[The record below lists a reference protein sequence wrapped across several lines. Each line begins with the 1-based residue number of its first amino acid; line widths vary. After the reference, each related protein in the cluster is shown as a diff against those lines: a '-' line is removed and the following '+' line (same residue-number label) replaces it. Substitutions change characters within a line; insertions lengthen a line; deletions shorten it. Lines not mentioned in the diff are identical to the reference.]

1 MVGLSLY
8 VVPIS
13 GFDNHLLPVY
23 RAAAFPGEVV
33 SNLTSKR
40 SLTCHFILDDS
51 GRWGRGGL
59 FTALEARSDQ
69 PRKIYEMAGKMKGK
83 RLKYDLRPRYLKS
96 LNPTDTGG
104 VRCLDT
110 SILMCFTLS
119 LDVCILAL
127 KVVLQWLL

>member
-1 MVGLSLY
+1 MVDLSLY
-8 VVPIS
+8 GVPIS
-13 GFDNHLLPVY
+13 GFDNHSLPVY
-23 RAAAFPGEVV
+23 RAGAFPAGEV

-40 SLTCHFILDDS
+40 NLICHFILDDS

-83 RLKYDLRPRYLKS
+83 RLKYDLRPRYLKR
-96 LNPTDTGG
+96 LNPTDTAG

-119 LDVCILAL
+119 LLFS
-127 KVVLQWLL
+127 LLLLL